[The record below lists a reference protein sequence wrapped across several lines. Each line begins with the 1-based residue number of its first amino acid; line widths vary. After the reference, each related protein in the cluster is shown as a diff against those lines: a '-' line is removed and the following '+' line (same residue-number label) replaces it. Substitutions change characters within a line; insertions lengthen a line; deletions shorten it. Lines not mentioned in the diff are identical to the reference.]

1 MDAPQHPASVQC
13 RWDLWKDHRH
23 PPERPKVLEFCLLS
37 TALQPR
43 TASKVSWPRANE
55 GQCAGRVLSFPR
67 QVLHAEQCGEES
79 AEEAAASCSRYRMPS
94 AQTQRTEDG
103 QIWPRRG
110 RRMAAVH
117 TMWFVRHRKAPV
129 RPARPPSNAIR
140 AGVAPRGEHNTASS
154 HKGPGNCR
162 DF

>member
-1 MDAPQHPASVQC
+1 MPHSTLHPCSADGICGKIIDTLRRGQKSWNSAFCQLPCSHGERAKSAGREQTKGSVQAGPSPSPA
-13 RWDLWKDHRH
+13 RYSMQNN
-23 PPERPKVLEFCLLS
+23 V
-37 TALQPR
+37 
-43 TASKVSWPRANE
+43 E
-55 GQCAGRVLSFPR
+55 G
-67 QVLHAEQCGEES
+67 ES

-117 TMWFVRHRKAPV
+117 TMWFARHRKAPV
-129 RPARPPSNAIR
+129 LPARPPSNAIR
-140 AGVAPRGEHNTASS
+140 AGVTPRGEHNTASS
-154 HKGPGNCR
+154 HQGPGNCR